1 MINWINKKTKKMN
14 YLDIGLIKISCI
26 AFGITLTLII
36 PEIQNINV
44 WWFIAIFVITA
55 IKPIYTVLKKYI

>member
-55 IKPIYTVLKKYI
+55 IKPIYTVLKK